1 MVKQLKPIPRG
12 NFLYGT
18 SAGQQFLV
26 VVSENLTGHRMQYL
40 TSLSNRVSKSDTKII
55 VVLISKVEFEL
66 SDSQIQELQGIDF
79 YFIDDCKKSEIALSV
94 AREFAQQNIKSEILF
109 WDADNWISPLL
120 LFRQKSKLLY
130 MRPYLSHK
138 SFKKITLF
146 LLKWST
152 ILFFHYI
159 RRFDIGIL
167 GVPLHSQRLLPS
179 LWVDD
184 SLLVSPDLPTSTR
197 EKMSLRPF
205 FDISHNSKV
214 VLVPGFI
221 TARKNPQLIIEAI
234 ELASKSTTANM
245 ALIFAGKS
253 DVACSTLISSLGNP
267 NVKQI
272 DRYLS
277 DDDYRSLLRLAD
289 VVVLPY
295 TNRGSSGIA
304 IEALANG
311 KPVIIGDSRLWAE
324 AALSTE
330 GQLYLCKLTATSVAL
345 ALVQI
350 FEENR
355 TYPCHYLV
363 GINRPTVI
371 DFFLSP
377 TSRKG

>member
-1 MVKQLKPIPRG
+1 MVI
-12 NFLYGT
+12 
-18 SAGQQFLV
+18 
-26 VVSENLTGHRMQYL
+26 VSQNLTGHRIQYL

-55 VVLISKVEFEL
+55 VVLISKVEFKL
-66 SDSQIQELQGIDF
+66 SDSQIQELQGVDF
-79 YFIDDCKKSEIALSV
+79 YFIDDCKKSLGALSV
-94 AREFAQQNIKSEILF
+94 AREFARQNIKSEILF
-109 WDADNWISPLL
+109 WDADNWIFSLL

-159 RRFDIGIL
+159 RRFDIAIL

-184 SLLVSPDLPTSTR
+184 SLLVSPDLPASTK
-197 EKMSLRPF
+197 EKVSLRAL

-221 TARKNPQLIIEAI
+221 TVRKNPELVVEAI
-234 ELASKSTTANM
+234 ELALKLTSADII
-245 ALIFAGKS
+245 LIFAGKS
-253 DVACSTLISSLGNP
+253 DIACSTLIGRLGNP

-277 DDDYRSLLRLAD
+277 DDDYRRLLRVAD

-295 TNRGSSGIA
+295 ANRGSSGIA
-304 IEALANG
+304 IESLANG

-355 TYPCHYLV
+355 TYPCHYLA

-377 TSRKG
+377 TNRKG